1 MLNIYAVPGEDMMRA
16 TDNRWS
22 YPNAPGLLEYHDKSK
37 CLSISILDQWTMPAM
52 NALQFRTVYF
62 ADDSGETLKYQF
74 LFKKMDD
81 GSWKIDTFEKK

>member
-1 MLNIYAVPGEDMMRA
+1 
-16 TDNRWS
+16 
-22 YPNAPGLLEYHDKSK
+22 
-37 CLSISILDQWTMPAM
+37 MPAM